1 MNAPH
6 RHGRLDVRAR
16 RRSLVGRL
24 VFVLGL
30 AALVPAAGGCSRA
43 HLTATHGRAYHEIF
57 AAQDANPARKGSKSI
72 AGLDSQEAAIVAG
85 NYRRALS
92 PKSDGA
98 QGSNQL
104 LMVNPNRG
112 GVNDSSQLAP
122 STPQGN

>member
-1 MNAPH
+1 MNDPS
-6 RHGRLDVRAR
+6 RH
-16 RRSLVGRL
+16 SLVGRL
-24 VFVLGL
+24 GFVLGSL
-30 AALVPAAGGCSRA
+30 LALVPALGGCSRA

-57 AAQDANPARKGSKSI
+57 AAQDANPARKGNKSI
-72 AGLDSQEAAIVAG
+72 SGLDSQEAAIVAG

-112 GVNDSSQLAP
+112 GVNDSAQLAP
-122 STPQGN
+122 SIPSGN